1 MWEPTEI
8 RRERWLYGN
17 RRKTTGNG
25 GLERLELI
33 LEKVYDGL
41 AKVKGGVASLT
52 DGVGTHGI
60 GHLIEDLVVLNEFV
74 DKHLAVLIVHVIIAR
89 TMYEQ

>member
-1 MWEPTEI
+1 MGPDGNTSGTVAIWEPTVN
-8 RRERWLYGN
+8 RRARWL
-17 RRKTTGNG
+17 R
-25 GLERLELI
+25 LRLELI

-60 GHLIEDLVVLNEFV
+60 GHLIEELVVLNEFV
-74 DKHLAVLIVHVIIAR
+74 DKHLAVLIVHVVITR